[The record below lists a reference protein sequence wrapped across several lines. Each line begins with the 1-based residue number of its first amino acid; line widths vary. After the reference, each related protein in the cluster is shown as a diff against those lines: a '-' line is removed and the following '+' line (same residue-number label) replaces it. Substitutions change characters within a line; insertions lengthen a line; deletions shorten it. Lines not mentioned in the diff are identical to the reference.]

1 MIQIIARS
9 KHHKAACGGCSY
21 SVFSERRA
29 AAVMV
34 GTLTND
40 KKAAREVVMPVDWIL
55 SSVAVIGVLAFVAV
69 LLFVDF
75 KPRSL

>member
-1 MIQIIARS
+1 MRG
-9 KHHKAACGGCSY
+9 AATVS
-21 SVFSERRA
+21 SQRDERP
-29 AAVMV
+29 AVMV